1 MKKTLATSQI
11 CGPCHVLKNT
21 LQKLNIEVETK
32 DFINPE
38 NMSWFIKHGI
48 KSVPRLVIEDGDNVE
63 IIQGIDDIVERL
75 KEKIND

>member
-1 MKKTLATSQI
+1 
-11 CGPCHVLKNT
+11 
-21 LQKLNIEVETK
+21 
-32 DFINPE
+32 
-38 NMSWFIKHGI
+38 MSWFIKHGI